1 MQCLLR
7 LVDYGANNTV
17 DLATQ
22 GAPVALS
29 HGGTAWE
36 SFGFIVRGHGAGRR
50 YRVAVEFEA
59 NGRRNIAMRGAG
71 RGIAMAVAAAALVT
85 ATSAAAHTYVVTK
98 RSDPTPNGCHRH
110 NCSLREAILAANHHP
125 GV

>member
-1 MQCLLR
+1 MI
-7 LVDYGANNTV
+7 GAAV
-17 DLATQ
+17 LPRERRRVH
-22 GAPVALS
+22 GAGGVREPN
-29 HGGTAWE
+29 GGTAWE
-36 SFGFIVRGHGAGRR
+36 SFAFIVRGHGAGRR

-71 RGIAMAVAAAALVT
+71 RGIATAVAAAALVT

-110 NCSLREAILAANHHP
+110 NCSLREAIL
-125 GV
+125 